1 VAFDMAVRTSTL
13 QSLCI
18 SKRCAGSYLDENP
31 SLLAK
36 IVGMKEGVSNSDGV
50 LEKCRLTFAAS

>member
-1 VAFDMAVRTSTL
+1 
-13 QSLCI
+13 
-18 SKRCAGSYLDENP
+18 LDENP

-50 LEKCRLTFAAS
+50 LEKCRLTFAAR